1 MAAEAGALSAGHE
14 DRADPSGAQCLA
26 ATADGIRRQDS
37 IRGIAQPQAGG
48 RDGGGEIDHRHAAVA
63 AVCGES
69 LHLCDQWPVDGLQL
83 GRERP
88 LRRLVEP
95 VPKDEQ
101 MRLPRTR
108 ERGDEIR
115 WGIHPRTHLQNIMH
129 RSGKPTKITV

>member
-1 MAAEAGALSAGHE
+1 
-14 DRADPSGAQCLA
+14 
-26 ATADGIRRQDS
+26 
-37 IRGIAQPQAGG
+37 
-48 RDGGGEIDHRHAAVA
+48 
-63 AVCGES
+63 
-69 LHLCDQWPVDGLQL
+69 L